1 MGSFWASKKE
11 FWEGMM
17 QSDHRKAGSS
27 KKKNC
32 IGFNPG
38 KLMIGRRD
46 MKNGPVEKGRHPI

>member
-1 MGSFWASKKE
+1 
-11 FWEGMM
+11 MM